1 MRIID
6 AGDFLKVK
14 EDFTI
19 PRQDQILTK
28 TKRRKYRLSNKLALA
43 SSIRFFATIL
53 LLRILFA
60 KFFCTMSATALA
72 LNWSGGA
79 PAIPGDTAAA
89 SLLEVLTAAAA
100 AAAASLF
107 EVLAGAKAGGAELVA
122 VVVMLLLTGAGTE
135 LVLAWT
141 RENILKSMKLFRIEK

>member
-1 MRIID
+1 M
-6 AGDFLKVK
+6 
-14 EDFTI
+14 
-19 PRQDQILTK
+19 
-28 TKRRKYRLSNKLALA
+28 SNKLALA

-89 SLLEVLTAAAA
+89 SLFEVLTAAAA

-107 EVLAGAKAGGAELVA
+107 EVLTQVAGAGAGGAELVA
-122 VVVMLLLTGAGTE
+122 VMVMLLVTGAGTE

-141 RENILKSMKLFRIEK
+141 RENYFELNEINSDRKIDLFYRVHVSIREESH

>member
-72 LNWSGGA
+72 LNWSDGA

-89 SLLEVLTAAAA
+89 SLFEVLTQ
-100 AAAASLF
+100 
-107 EVLAGAKAGGAELVA
+107 VAGAGAGSSELVA
-122 VVVMLLLTGAGTE
+122 AVLMLLVTGAGTE

-141 RENILKSMKLFRIEK
+141 RENILKSMK

>member
-6 AGDFLKVK
+6 AGDFLKVR

-100 AAAASLF
+100 AAAVSLF
-107 EVLAGAKAGGAELVA
+107 EVLTQVAGAGAGGAELVA
-122 VVVMLLLTGAGTE
+122 VVLMLLVTVAGTE

-141 RENILKSMKLFRIEK
+141 RENILKLMK